1 MSLFGSIE
9 FKGTDGLTWGEINT
23 LWAGLFGTY
32 QSRSGPAVNWKSA
45 LHVTTFLACTRRIAE
60 AVSTVPT
67 KVFKKPRGQA
77 KREDGYDHPLY
88 DLLDSEP
95 NEWQDPLQ
103 FKETLA
109 VHCAVTNNAYAFK
122 NVVRGKLVEL
132 IPIVPTHVQAKWT
145 PDRTPYYKVTAPDG
159 SQEDFTTDE
168 ILHIRGLSWDGLQGL
183 DAVQLL
189 REPLGLA
196 LASEQTHAMLHAHGA
211 RPSGIVSVN
220 KNLYEKEL
228 VRLAAWVKKHYTG
241 LDNVSRVMILDN
253 DAKFTPFDMK
263 GVDTQHI
270 ELRKFEIE
278 SICHGMGV
286 LPIVIGYPAEMAA
299 RAAAETLIAMHLVHT
314 IRPWHRRFEKAFD
327 RQCLTRADR
336 RAGYYTKFIDGE
348 FLRATAKDRAEYNKV
363 ALGGAGAPGWATIND
378 VRDWDDMDEYKGG
391 DHIYAPV
398 NAGPIGPDGVPI
410 VPNPRQSS
418 GNKTELVSASPPET
432 DTASRAR

>member
-1 MSLFGSIE
+1 MSLFGSIARE
-9 FKGTDGLTWGEINT
+9 FKGADGLTWGEIST

-32 QSRSGPAVNWKSA
+32 QSRSGVAVGWKRA
-45 LHVTTFLACTRRIAE
+45 LHVSTFLACTRRIAE

-67 KVFKKPRGQA
+67 KVYKKPRGE
-77 KREDGYDHPLY
+77 KREEAFDHPLY

-122 NVVRGKLVEL
+122 NVVRGEIKEL
-132 IPIVPTHVQAKWT
+132 IPIVPTHVQPKWT
-145 PDRTPYYKVTAPDG
+145 SDRTPYYVVTAPDG
-159 SQEDFTTDE
+159 SQEKFTTDE
-168 ILHIRGLSWDGLQGL
+168 ILHIRGLSWDGLCGL

-189 REPLGLA
+189 QEPLGLA
-196 LASEQTHAMLHAHGA
+196 LATEQTHAMLHAHGA
-211 RPSGIVSVN
+211 RPSGIISVA
-220 KNLYEKEL
+220 KNLDEKEL
-228 VRLAAWVKKHYTG
+228 VRLAAWVKKHYSG

-263 GVDTQHI
+263 GVDAEHI
-270 ELRKFEIE
+270 KLRNHEIE

-327 RQCLTRADR
+327 RQLLSRDDR
-336 RAGYYTKFIDGE
+336 KAGYYTKFIDGE

-378 VRDWDDMDEYKGG
+378 VRDWDDMDEYDGG

-398 NAGPIGPDGVPI
+398 NAGPIGPDGIPKVGP
-410 VPNPRQSS
+410 
-418 GNKTELVSASPPET
+418 TPPTKPGGET
-432 DTASRAR
+432 TGG